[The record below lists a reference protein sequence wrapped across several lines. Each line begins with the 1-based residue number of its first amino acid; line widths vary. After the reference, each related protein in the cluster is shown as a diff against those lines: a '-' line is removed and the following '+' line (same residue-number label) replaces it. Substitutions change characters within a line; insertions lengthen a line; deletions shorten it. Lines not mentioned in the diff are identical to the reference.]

1 MEVVMT
7 NQDIRKYQ
15 MLCRVGEFGAA
26 HRDLFPARSVAGKLF
41 AAAAAA
47 ADSLQQYETTELA
60 GRGGEQD
67 GVASKAVARTALRRQ
82 VSAIVRT
89 AQASEVPGLGGKF
102 RVSPSCSDERLLSQ
116 ARTFLKEAKPF
127 ADTFVAHELAPDFLS
142 QLRAA
147 IEAFE
152 RATLTRMSGRKQRVG
167 ARADMEAA
175 MEAGLRAVRRLNA
188 IVPNRL
194 QEPSV
199 VALWNSARRIES
211 GARAKNGEA
220 SVAPQPSPTAG
231 THAPAA

>member
-1 MEVVMT
+1 MT

-15 MLCRVGEFGAA
+15 MLWRVGEFGAA

-47 ADSLQQYETTELA
+47 ADALQQHETTELA

-67 GVASKAVARTALRRQ
+67 GAASKAVARTALHRQ

-89 AQASEVPGLGGKF
+89 ARASDVPGLGGKF
-102 RVSPSCSDERLLSQ
+102 RASLSCTDERLLSQ

-142 QLRAA
+142 QLRDA
-147 IEAFE
+147 IEALE
-152 RATLTRMSGRKQRVG
+152 RATLVRVSGSTQRVG
-167 ARADMEAA
+167 ARASIEATI
-175 MEAGLRAVRRLNA
+175 ETGLRAVRRLNG

-199 VALWNSARRIES
+199 VAQWNSARRIEH

-220 SVAPQPSPTAG
+220 TVAPEPSPAVG
-231 THAPAA
+231 TQAPAA